1 MSPSDPQTPGSSEPD
16 PASPK
21 KNSPAATTPLGDG
34 GPGAAHGA
42 THNHG
47 HSAAPIWALALSAI
61 GVVFG
66 DIGTSPLYALKE
78 CFHGPHAIRLDEPTL
93 LGVLSLIFW
102 SLTLVVTLKY
112 LAFVTKADNQG
123 EGGVFS
129 LLALIN
135 KNSERLSPIGK
146 ALLVLAAMLG
156 ASLLYGDGVITPAMS
171 VLSAVEGLKVA
182 IPNAAP
188 FTLPITCA
196 ILIGLFMIQR
206 HGTGKIGGIF
216 GPVMIAWFTTL
227 AGLGIWHIFQN
238 PQVLWA
244 INPIYAFKFFQI
256 HQMHSFIVLGS
267 VVLCITG
274 GEALYADMGH
284 FGRRAIKL
292 AWYSFV
298 FPALILNYFGQGALL
313 LKHPEAVTNPFFSL
327 VPPFLVLPMVFLATF
342 ATIIASQALI
352 SGVFSLTRQAI
363 QMGYLPRLLIVH
375 TSSETEGQI
384 YVPLV
389 NYAMMMACVL
399 VVLMFKESSNLAA
412 AYGLAVTADMVL
424 TSSLFFFVLIH
435 CWKWS
440 LTKAIPLVVL
450 FLVFDL
456 AYFGS
461 SLIKFFDGGWFPAVV
476 AACILT
482 VMLAWRDGRKELSRL
497 INSTT
502 LPLYHDADGSLSLHP
517 QPGTGHLFLPKQH
530 LQVANLPVEFLTH
543 EMLEDITRVPGTALF
558 MSVSPQRIPTIL
570 IHHLKLNHVLHE
582 QVILLSV
589 RYKNQPIVP
598 PEETL
603 EIHDLGQNLYQVTAW
618 FGFMQTPDVPALL
631 HQQTGLAAST
641 FHKPVIAE
649 TMTYFLGHQTLLIRR
664 QHARMMRWRKVLFAF
679 MSRNATPATT
689 YFCLP
694 SERVIEI
701 GMHIEL

>member
-1 MSPSDPQTPGSSEPD
+1 MSSGSASGSS
-16 PASPK
+16 AQ
-21 KNSPAATTPLGDG
+21 ATTPLNPASG
-34 GPGAAHGA
+34 
-42 THNHG
+42 HG
-47 HSAAPIWALALSAI
+47 HSAAPLWALALSAI

-78 CFHGPHAIRLDEPTL
+78 CFHGIHAIPLTEPTL

-112 LAFVTKADNQG
+112 LAFVTRADNQG
-123 EGGVFS
+123 EGGIFS

-135 KNSERLSPIGK
+135 RQSDRLSPIGK

-156 ASLLYGDGVITPAMS
+156 ASLLYGDGVITPAIS

-182 IPNAAP
+182 IPDAAQ
-188 FTLPITCA
+188 FTLPITCG
-196 ILIGLFMIQR
+196 ILIGLFLIQR
-206 HGTGKIGGIF
+206 HGTGRIGVVF
-216 GPVMIAWFTTL
+216 GPIMILWFTTL
-227 AGLGIWHIFQN
+227 AGLGIWHILQN

-244 INPIYAFKFFQI
+244 INPIYAVKFFQL
-256 HQMHSFIVLGS
+256 HQMHGFLVLGS

-284 FGRRAIKL
+284 FGRKAIQL
-292 AWYSFV
+292 AWYIFV
-298 FPALILNYFGQGALL
+298 FPALVLNYFGQGAML
-313 LKHPEAVTNPFFSL
+313 LKHPEAASNPFFSM
-327 VPPFLVLPMVFLATF
+327 VPSITVIPMVFLATA

-363 QMGYLPRLLIVH
+363 QMGYLPRLLLVH
-375 TSSETEGQI
+375 TSSQTEGQI

-389 NYAMMMACVL
+389 NHAMMIACVV
-399 VVLMFKESSNLAA
+399 VVLLFKESSRLAS

-424 TSSLFFFVLIH
+424 TSTLFFFVLIH
-435 CWKWS
+435 CWRWS
-440 LTKAIPLVVL
+440 LAKAIPLVCM

-461 SLIKFFDGGWFPAVV
+461 NLIKFFDGGWFPTVV
-476 AACILT
+476 ACCILT
-482 VMLAWRDGRKELSRL
+482 IMLAWRDGRKELSRL
-497 INSTT
+497 INATT
-502 LPLYHDADGSLSLHP
+502 LPLYHEADGSLSLYP

-543 EMLEDITRVPGTALF
+543 EMLDDITRVQGTAVF

-582 QVILLSV
+582 QVVLLSV
-589 RYKNQPIVP
+589 RYRNQPMVP
-598 PEETL
+598 PDEML

-618 FGFMQTPDVPALL
+618 FGFMQTPDVPPLL
-631 HQQTGLAAST
+631 YQPGTV
-641 FHKPVIAE
+641 FHKPMISE
-649 TMTYFLGHQTLLIRR
+649 TTTYFLGHQTLLIRR
-664 QHARMMRWRKVLFAF
+664 QHARMMRWRKSLFAF

-701 GMHIEL
+701 GMHIEM